1 MVGKEVWYRG
11 PDNGR
16 LRSAGESS
24 GGRKQPEKGSDPD
37 PRLGRVPMAAEEGEL
52 GWKEGGGGD

>member
-1 MVGKEVWYRG
+1 MWYRG

-24 GGRKQPEKGSDPD
+24 GGRKQQERGNDPD
-37 PRLGRVPMAAEEGEL
+37 SSLGRAPMAAEEEEL
-52 GWKEGGGGD
+52 GWKESGGGD